1 MSAAFMAGVV
11 AGYGVALPMGAIG
24 VLIAGLSAR
33 VSLRVGAA
41 AGLGAATADGV
52 FAAIAVAGGA
62 AAATAIAPI
71 AAPLRW
77 VAAVVLLGL
86 AAITARAAFHT
97 PPKRADHS
105 AGRDEHPAER
115 AEHPEERAEY
125 TAERADHSAEGEH
138 PAGRNEHPGE
148 RDGRLAERG
157 ERSATPLKAYAGVLG
172 LTLLNPATV
181 IYFAALVLGRGG
193 AGGGAWFV
201 AGVVL
206 ASASWQLVIAGGG
219 SLIGRW
225 LTGERGRVIT
235 ALVSSAVIAVL
246 AVKLL
251 AG

>member
-1 MSAAFMAGVV
+1 MSAAFLAGVA
-11 AGYGVALPMGAIG
+11 AGFGVALPMGAIG

-33 VSLRVGAA
+33 FSLRVGAA

-62 AAATAIAPI
+62 AVAGLIAPI

-77 VAAVVLLGL
+77 VAATVLVAL
-86 AAITARAAFHT
+86 AVMTARAAFR
-97 PPKRADHS
+97 K
-105 AGRDEHPAER
+105 PAEKEQR
-115 AEHPEERAEY
+115 P
-125 TAERADHSAEGEH
+125 
-138 PAGRNEHPGE
+138 
-148 RDGRLAERG
+148 
-157 ERSATPLKAYAGVLG
+157 ATPLRAYAGVLG

-193 AGGGAWFV
+193 EGGGAWFV
-201 AGVVL
+201 AGVFL

-235 ALVSSAVIAVL
+235 ALVSSIVIAVL

-251 AG
+251 LPT